1 VNVIGAYFSHGPL
14 AGEFPFVSYA
24 SLPRNKAKQPRKSA
38 DEQAAAHG
46 LRPEEVGTLDAEVF
60 LAFLWT
66 LAGKGGEQ
74 GADWRRER
82 PLMVAL
88 DNYSVHKS
96 ERVKQELPALTAADI
111 HLVYLPAYSP
121 ELSAIEPIWRDVKY
135 HGLPERSYRTC
146 GGLKRAVDRSLAGK
160 AIQLREAQ
168 RETILSSTRP
178 T

>member
-1 VNVIGAYFSHGPL
+1 MGAYFSHGPL

-24 SLPRNKAKQPRKSA
+24 SLPKSTAKQPRKSA
-38 DEQAAAHG
+38 TEQALAHE
-46 LRPEEVGTLDAEVF
+46 LFPEEVGTLDAEVF
-60 LAFLWT
+60 LAFLW
-66 LAGKGGEQ
+66 LIAGRGPEPGKE
-74 GADWRRER
+74 WRRER
-82 PLMVAL
+82 PLMVVL

-96 ERVKQELPALTAADI
+96 ERVQQELPALVAADI

-121 ELSAIEPIWRDVKY
+121 ELSEIEPIWRDVKY

-146 GGLKRAVDRSLAGK
+146 GSLKRAVDRSLAGK

-168 RETILSSTRP
+168 RETIHSSTRL